1 MKKCNVCGK
10 NISEFAAKCPYC
22 ESAQSAGSLDA
33 ESMDKKEHYSK
44 LNTKKYVLISLIL
57 SIVLVVF
64 FGFVFRLP
72 WFTAATFIELIIE
85 IACSAYAAFVIAK
98 YNVVSLSR
106 NKLLIICA
114 AIGGIAFS
122 ILQGI
127 LTLRLYGMGSFA
139 IVGIPMI
146 FKIAGVLTYVARGL
160 LLFFAILDADYLIS
174 SRKK

>member
-10 NISEFAAKCPYC
+10 NISDFAAKCPYC
-22 ESAQSAGSLDA
+22 GTAQSVGSLDA
-33 ESMDKKEHYSK
+33 ESRDKKEYYSK
-44 LNTKKYVLISLIL
+44 LNAKKYVLISLIL
-57 SIVLVVF
+57 SIVSIVF

-72 WFTAATFIELIIE
+72 WFTVVTFIELIIE
-85 IACSAYAAFVIAK
+85 VACSAYSVFLIAK

-122 ILQGI
+122 VLQGM

-139 IVGIPMI
+139 IVGIPVI

-160 LLFFAILDADYLIS
+160 LLFFVILDAHYLIN